1 MHAYRLSSR
10 KSLSQVPMVR
20 VTLLAALAS
29 LGLLGATVPSAPGPS
44 FWVVRRGESRV
55 FILGFG
61 EARDTSWLTP
71 TIREAFEASS
81 HVWLETR
88 RSSDPDLDP
97 SALRAAAERMEKL
110 GRESGRT
117 LFDALEPSARTR
129 TYAYLA
135 ELGIDPDSVKT
146 LRPWRVYYTIAGGFW
161 RRQRLGYE
169 PVSVEAALEAMAARS
184 GKFLGYEFPTREA
197 FVNLMAGMSDRA
209 QSQYLEW
216 LFDFFDDYKKGLY
229 DEAEMFGW
237 VQGNRLPFRSL
248 DLMRAKPDLYQVM
261 QPQRNLWWARKI
273 DELLKTP
280 GTYFV
285 AVGQLHV
292 MGPDGI
298 PRQLE
303 RLGITIEALP

>member
-1 MHAYRLSSR
+1 
-10 KSLSQVPMVR
+10 MVR
-20 VTLLAALAS
+20 ITVLAALTS
-29 LGLLGATVPSAPGPS
+29 VGLAGATVPVAPGPS
-44 FWVVRRGESRV
+44 FWMVRRGEARV

-81 HVWLETR
+81 QVWLETR
-88 RSSDPDLDP
+88 RSSEPDLDP
-97 SALRAAAERMEKL
+97 SAKRAAAERVEKL

-117 LFDALEPSARTR
+117 LFDALEPSARKR
-129 TYAYLA
+129 TSAYLA

-146 LRPWRVYYTIAGGFW
+146 LRPWRVYYSIASGFW
-161 RRQRLGYE
+161 QSQRLGYE
-169 PVSVEAALEAMAARS
+169 PVSVEAVLETMAARS
-184 GKFLGYEFPTREA
+184 GKLLGYEFPTREA

-229 DEAEMFGW
+229 DEDEMFGW
-237 VQGNRLPFRSL
+237 VQGRRLPFRSL
-248 DLMRAKPDLYQVM
+248 DLMRAKADLYQVM
-261 QPQRNLWWARKI
+261 QPQRNLWWAHKI

-303 RLGITIEALP
+303 RLGITIEPLP

>member
-1 MHAYRLSSR
+1 MI
-10 KSLSQVPMVR
+10 R
-20 VTLLAALAS
+20 VALLAALTS
-29 LGLLGATVPSAPGPS
+29 LGLAGATTPAAPGPG
-44 FWVVRRGESRV
+44 FWMVRRGEARV
-55 FILGFG
+55 FLLGFG

-71 TIREAFEASS
+71 TIREAFEGSTQ
-81 HVWLETR
+81 VWLETG
-88 RSSDPDLDP
+88 RSGEPELDPD
-97 SALRAAAERMEKL
+97 ARRATAERMEQL

-117 LFDALEPSARTR
+117 LFEALEPSARAR
-129 TYAYLA
+129 TLAYLA

-161 RRQRLGYE
+161 RSQRLGYE
-169 PVSVEAALEAMAARS
+169 PVSVEEVLETLAARS
-184 GKFLGYEFPTREA
+184 GKQVGYEFPTREA

-216 LFDFFDDYKKGLY
+216 LFDFFDDFKKGLY
-229 DEAEMFGW
+229 DEEAMFGW
-237 VQGNRLPFRSL
+237 IQGQRLPFRSL
-248 DLMRAKPDLYQVM
+248 ELMRAKPDLYQVM

-280 GTYFV
+280 GDKFV

-298 PRQLE
+298 PQQLE
-303 RLGITIEALP
+303 RLGIAIEPLR